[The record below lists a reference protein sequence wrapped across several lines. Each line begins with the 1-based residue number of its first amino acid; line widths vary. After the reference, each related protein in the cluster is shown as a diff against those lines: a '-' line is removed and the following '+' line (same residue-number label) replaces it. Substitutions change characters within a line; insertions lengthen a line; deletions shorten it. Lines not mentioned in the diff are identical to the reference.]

1 MLYNKHMSKAQK
13 KVEIYIIPIE
23 GIDVKF
29 TYSNNIISYHFTHNE
44 KNYGNALNILSEGA
58 KRATIDDAVKG
69 GGVLMLN
76 AIESIKSINTTKDD
90 K

>member
-1 MLYNKHMSKAQK
+1 MSKGTK
-13 KVEIYIIPIE
+13 KVEIYIIPIN

-29 TYSNNIISYHFTHNE
+29 TYSNNIISYHFNHE
-44 KNYGNALNILSEGA
+44 DKNYGNALNILPEGG
-58 KRATIDDAVKG
+58 KRATIESAVKG

-76 AIESIKSINTTKDD
+76 AIESINNIKSND